1 MKIAVLSGK
10 GGTGKTTVSSSL
22 AFISKMLLIDTDIE
36 EPNSHIFLKGNVEN
50 IKSVYT
56 RFPEVNMEKC
66 NLCGECGEFCKF
78 NAIIPAKKR
87 VIVFGEAC
95 HDCGGCEIVCKNG
108 AISWEKREIGKIFT
122 GKTHFNSINKYG
134 KLNIG
139 EMSGVKIIK
148 EIYKNTVE
156 KDFLI
161 DCPPGT
167 ACTTVSAVE
176 VADFAIINI
185 GEMSGVKIIKE
196 IYKNTVE
203 KDFLID
209 CPPGT
214 ACTTVSAVEV
224 ADFAIIVVEPSPFGL
239 SDMKLVV
246 QLLRDMKIP
255 FGVVINKFDE
265 DKNIVKKYCDNE
277 KIEIIG
283 TIPFDRKIAEAYS
296 KGEIIADT
304 LPEYR
309 ENFETILKRV
319 KSYGN

>member
-36 EPNSHIFLKGNVEN
+36 EPNSHIFLKGNIED

-66 NLCGECGEFCKF
+66 NLCGECGNFCKF

-176 VADFAIINI
+176 VADFAII
-185 GEMSGVKIIKE
+185 
-196 IYKNTVE
+196 
-203 KDFLID
+203 
-209 CPPGT
+209 
-214 ACTTVSAVEV
+214 
-224 ADFAIIVVEPSPFGL
+224 VVEPSPFGL

-265 DKNIVKKYCDNE
+265 DENIVKKYCDDE

-283 TIPFDRKIAEAYS
+283 TIPFDRKIAETYS
-296 KGEIIADT
+296 KGEIIAEA

>member
-122 GKTHFNSINKYG
+122 GKTHFNSTNKYG
-134 KLNIG
+134 KL
-139 EMSGVKIIK
+139 
-148 EIYKNTVE
+148 
-156 KDFLI
+156 
-161 DCPPGT
+161 
-167 ACTTVSAVE
+167 
-176 VADFAIINI
+176 NI

-265 DKNIVKKYCDNE
+265 DENIVKKYCDNE

>member
-36 EPNSHIFLKGNVEN
+36 EPNSHIFLKGGIEDV
-50 IKSVYT
+50 KSVYT

-122 GKTHFNSINKYG
+122 GKTHFNSTNKYG
-134 KLNIG
+134 KL
-139 EMSGVKIIK
+139 
-148 EIYKNTVE
+148 
-156 KDFLI
+156 
-161 DCPPGT
+161 
-167 ACTTVSAVE
+167 
-176 VADFAIINI
+176 NI

-265 DKNIVKKYCDNE
+265 DKNIVKKYCDDE

-296 KGEIIADT
+296 KGKIIAEA

>member
-36 EPNSHIFLKGNVEN
+36 EPNSHIFLKGNIED

-66 NLCGECGEFCKF
+66 NLCGECGNFCKF

-108 AISWEKREIGKIFT
+108 AISWEKREMGKIYT
-122 GKTHFNSINKYG
+122 GKTHFNSVNKYG

-148 EIYKNTVE
+148 EIYKNTE
-156 KDFLI
+156 
-161 DCPPGT
+161 
-167 ACTTVSAVE
+167 
-176 VADFAIINI
+176 
-185 GEMSGVKIIKE
+185 
-196 IYKNTVE
+196 E

-265 DKNIVKKYCDNE
+265 DENIVKKYCDDE
-277 KIEIIG
+277 EIEIIG
-283 TIPFDRKIAEAYS
+283 TIPFDRKIAETYS
-296 KGEIIADT
+296 KGEIIAEA

>member
-36 EPNSHIFLKGNVEN
+36 EPNSHIFLKGNIED

-66 NLCGECGEFCKF
+66 NLCGECGNFCKF

-108 AISWEKREIGKIFT
+108 AISWEKREMGKIYT

-148 EIYKNTVE
+148 EIYKNTE
-156 KDFLI
+156 
-161 DCPPGT
+161 
-167 ACTTVSAVE
+167 
-176 VADFAIINI
+176 
-185 GEMSGVKIIKE
+185 
-196 IYKNTVE
+196 E

-265 DKNIVKKYCDNE
+265 DKNIVKKYCDDE

-296 KGEIIADT
+296 KGKIIAEA

>member
-36 EPNSHIFLKGNVEN
+36 EPNSHIFLKGNVED
-50 IKSVYT
+50 IRSVYT
-56 RFPEVNMEKC
+56 RFPEVNIEKC
-66 NLCGECGEFCKF
+66 NLCGECGNFCKF

-122 GKTHFNSINKYG
+122 GKIHFNSVNKYG

-148 EIYKNTVE
+148 EIYKNTE
-156 KDFLI
+156 
-161 DCPPGT
+161 
-167 ACTTVSAVE
+167 
-176 VADFAIINI
+176 
-185 GEMSGVKIIKE
+185 
-196 IYKNTVE
+196 E

-246 QLLRDMKIP
+246 QLLKDMKIP

-265 DKNIVKKYCDNE
+265 DENIVKKYCDDE
-277 KIEIIG
+277 GIEIIG

-296 KGEIIADT
+296 KGEIIAEA
-304 LPEYR
+304 LPGYR
-309 ENFETILKRV
+309 DNFETILKRV